1 MIGRRNLLAPHAALK
16 VGLPESKCSHM
27 LCHTRMGERWRLSK
41 PHAVLEIGLSD
52 GAYSHS
58 SCRAYPRSCGG
69 HTRMEEWSGLSKR
82 HTPLEAGLS
91 ESTCSLLRRTI
102 PNDEAVEAAGIAR
115 DAGNQFV
122 RGHMLSPV
130 ESISEWGE
138 RWGLLKLPAVPEA
151 SLPESTCSPM
161 LRLTPLCP
169 QMTETREPF
178 FYPLAVLIKIWG
190 MGLCPMTTH
199 GP

>member
-1 MIGRRNLLAPHAALK
+1 
-16 VGLPESKCSHM
+16 M

-41 PHAVLEIGLSD
+41 PHAVLKIGLSD

-58 SCRAYPRSCGG
+58 SRRAYPCSCGG
-69 HTRMEEWSGLSKR
+69 NTRMEEWSELSKR

-138 RWGLLKLPAVPEA
+138 RWGAVKTARGAGSQFVRKHMLSHAVPDTFVHQNDGNAGAFLLSSRCLNKNMGYGA
-151 SLPESTCSPM
+151 SP
-161 LRLTPLCP
+161 
-169 QMTETREPF
+169 
-178 FYPLAVLIKIWG
+178 
-190 MGLCPMTTH
+190 H